1 MSRPPDYYC
10 MTYGDFEEED
20 AASSSQTSKETS
32 KRPSECSME
41 DAVRDVHGRL
51 NSLAAENLS
60 LNEKLSRQ
68 SEELT
73 EARAQLRGYTGGLGL
88 SLDNT
93 ADSEVIRLEA
103 LSKEGVEHSALLEV
117 FNVPEFTRI
126 LICDLKPRLAR
137 LLTKAFPAYVI
148 LAAFRYYDHAHD
160 ETALTGLFS
169 TLHIMLKDTV
179 TRSHDM
185 DVLSLWL
192 VNTWRLFNLLRQYSG
207 EKAEPEWTAANT
219 EKQNSHRLQSF
230 DISPIRDQLRLR
242 VEECYQNLMK
252 RAIEPI
258 LSPKIVPGIL
268 QHETTSD
275 VGVPSGARQQSRE
288 MSREAAKK
296 GLDDLLNFLNYVHAK
311 LTVYGADQVLL
322 GQVFGQISSWICA
335 LSLNHLM
342 FRKELCNFEKAI
354 QIKHNVTEIQSWLLS
369 KGLGAY
375 REALEPLVQACHLLQ
390 SRKDESNIDT
400 LCGEMTSKLKPRQ
413 VVAILQHYA
422 PSDNFEERDIDAELL
437 VMIQRRLN
445 ERAAANGET
454 AEDQNTLIVMGTYLQ
469 PFNSQP
475 FVHSDFPL
483 ETLSLPTC
491 LHLQQVCRLL

>member
-1 MSRPPDYYC
+1 MD
-10 MTYGDFEEED
+10 
-20 AASSSQTSKETS
+20 
-32 KRPSECSME
+32 
-41 DAVRDVHGRL
+41 
-51 NSLAAENLS
+51 
-60 LNEKLSRQ
+60 Q
-68 SEELT
+68 SI
-73 EARAQLRGYTGGLGL
+73 AGI
-88 SLDNT
+88 SDNT
-93 ADSEVIRLEA
+93 ADSEVIRLEP
-103 LSKEGVEHSALLEV
+103 LSKEGTEHSALLEV

-137 LLTKAFPAYVI
+137 QLTKSFPAYVI

-160 ETALTGLFS
+160 ETALTGLFTS
-169 TLHIMLKDTV
+169 LHIMLKDTV
-179 TRSHDM
+179 ARSHDM

-192 VNTWRLFNLLRQYSG
+192 VNSWRLFNLLRQYSG
-207 EKAEPEWTAANT
+207 AKAEAEWTAGNT

-230 DISPIRDQLRLR
+230 DVAPIREQLRLR

-268 QHETTSD
+268 KHETTSD
-275 VGVPSGARQQSRE
+275 VHVGNHKPSRE
-288 MSREAAKK
+288 GGRESNKK
-296 GLDDLLNFLNYVHAK
+296 DLDDLLDFLNFVHAK

-322 GQVFGQISSWICA
+322 GQIFGQIASWICA

-342 FRKELCNFEKAI
+342 FRKELCNFEKAV

-375 REALEPLVQACHLLQ
+375 RESLDALVQACHLLQ
-390 SRKDESNIDT
+390 SRKDESNLDT

-413 VVAILQHYA
+413 VVAILQHYS

-437 VMIQRRLN
+437 DMVQRRLK
-445 ERAAANGET
+445 ERAAASGET
-454 AEDQNTLIVMGTYLQ
+454 AEDQNTLIMMGTYLQ
-469 PFNSQP
+469 PFNSQF
-475 FVHSDFPL
+475 FVHCDFPL

>member
-1 MSRPPDYYC
+1 
-10 MTYGDFEEED
+10 
-20 AASSSQTSKETS
+20 
-32 KRPSECSME
+32 
-41 DAVRDVHGRL
+41 
-51 NSLAAENLS
+51 
-60 LNEKLSRQ
+60 LNEKLCRQ
-68 SEELT
+68 SDELT
-73 EARAQLRGYTGGLGL
+73 EARAQLRGYSGGLGL
-88 SLDNT
+88 PLDPT
-93 ADSEVIRLEA
+93 ADAEVIRLEP
-103 LSKEGVEHSALLEV
+103 LSKEGAEHSALVEV

-137 LLTKAFPAYVI
+137 LLTKCFPAYVI

-179 TRSHDM
+179 THSHDM

-207 EKAEPEWTAANT
+207 EKAEPEWTAGNT

-230 DISPIRDQLRLR
+230 DIAPIREQLQLR
-242 VEECYQNLMK
+242 VEDCYQNLMK

-268 QHETTSD
+268 QHETASD
-275 VGVPSGARQQSRE
+275 VHGASIGNVRQLARDNSRE
-288 MSREAAKK
+288 TTKR
-296 GLDDLLNFLNYVHAK
+296 GLDDLCDFLNFVHAK

-322 GQVFGQISSWICA
+322 GQVFGQIASWICA

-342 FRKELCNFEKAI
+342 FRKELCNFEKAV

-375 REALEPLVQACHLLQ
+375 RDALDPLVQACHLLQ

-413 VVAILQHYA
+413 VLAILQHYS
-422 PSDNFEERDIDAELL
+422 PSDDFEERDVDAELL
-437 VMIQRRLN
+437 AMIQQRLN
-445 ERAAANGET
+445 RRAAASGET
-454 AEDQNTLIVMGTYLQ
+454 AEDQNTLLVMGTYLH
-469 PFNSQP
+469 PFNSQL

-491 LHLQQVCRLL
+491 LHMHQVCRLL

>member
-1 MSRPPDYYC
+1 MDI
-10 MTYGDFEEED
+10 
-20 AASSSQTSKETS
+20 
-32 KRPSECSME
+32 
-41 DAVRDVHGRL
+41 
-51 NSLAAENLS
+51 
-60 LNEKLSRQ
+60 RQ
-68 SEELT
+68 
-73 EARAQLRGYTGGLGL
+73 
-88 SLDNT
+88 
-93 ADSEVIRLEA
+93 
-103 LSKEGVEHSALLEV
+103 
-117 FNVPEFTRI
+117 
-126 LICDLKPRLAR
+126 
-137 LLTKAFPAYVI
+137 
-148 LAAFRYYDHAHD
+148 
-160 ETALTGLFS
+160 
-169 TLHIMLKDTV
+169 
-179 TRSHDM
+179 
-185 DVLSLWL
+185 
-192 VNTWRLFNLLRQYSG
+192 
-207 EKAEPEWTAANT
+207 EWTAANT

-390 SRKDESNIDT
+390 LLVKFSHHF
-400 LCGEMTSKLKPRQ
+400 Q